1 MLFDNLSE
9 LKYLERAATNQ
20 TEENVDSLDYG
31 NARYL
36 KVFSFSFSIYT
47 LKVN

>member
-1 MLFDNLSE
+1 MLLIDSLSE

-20 TEENVDSLDYG
+20 TEENMDRLDNG

-36 KVFSFSFSIYT
+36 KLFYFSFFNLET
-47 LKVN
+47 